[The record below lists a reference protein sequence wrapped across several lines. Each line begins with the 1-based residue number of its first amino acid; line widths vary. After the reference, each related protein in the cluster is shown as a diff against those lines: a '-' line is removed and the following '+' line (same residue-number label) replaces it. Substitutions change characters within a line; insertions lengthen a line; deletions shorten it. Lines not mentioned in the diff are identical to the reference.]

1 MATTLPCRTH
11 EDTMIFPTAL
21 PQMQL
26 GRVVAPSSHDPS
38 PLYLG
43 QLVLLDSIVAFDGL
57 ASIAVGV
64 LLGGVAIRLV
74 NMNKRFLLGQSVD
87 DGEQH
92 DWFVCTVGS
101 FFLTFRS
108 HSISFTG
115 AHGFPKYKIGLRGFR

>member
-1 MATTLPCRTH
+1 
-11 EDTMIFPTAL
+11 MIFPTAP

-26 GRVVAPSSHDPS
+26 ERVVVPSSHDPS
-38 PLYLG
+38 PIYLG

-92 DWFVCTVGS
+92 DCFVCTV
-101 FFLTFRS
+101 
-108 HSISFTG
+108 FTEAQRIAEVVKEVG
-115 AHGFPKYKIGLRGFR
+115 NGPLSGQSSLGCSPTSA